1 MSAPF
6 ITLHPLPPSSSF
18 TLMGVRRR
26 GVRTHQTL
34 LCSWKGR
41 EEATCRF
48 SPISSADGFSQEE
61 LTQFAWAF
69 ITGTTRSRLTKQC
82 KCSLFMS
89 RVGRAVEELFNC
101 SQCSADITW
110 AFWKEQKDLC
120 HMVQKSVQIS
130 GSQFLGD
137 ATLTPQKLLNLT
149 VYFERKKI
157 LI

>member
-69 ITGTTRSRLTKQC
+69 ITGTTRSRLTKGGQSRSCLTARSVQLILHGLFEKNKKIFVIWC
-82 KCSLFMS
+82 KNRF
-89 RVGRAVEELFNC
+89 
-101 SQCSADITW
+101 
-110 AFWKEQKDLC
+110 
-120 HMVQKSVQIS
+120 KSVVLS
-130 GSQFLGD
+130 FWVMLH
-137 ATLTPQKLLNLT
+137 
-149 VYFERKKI
+149 
-157 LI
+157 